1 MVDNL
6 LPDHVGLPHVL
17 DLAVH
22 LVQLMT
28 WMGRG
33 GHTEIVLGL
42 ISTHYDENTLRVGRK
57 VLKLTQRK
65 MEALRFHFFRNLIN
79 NSYRIGNTSYFAW
92 SN

>member
-33 GHTEIVLGL
+33 GHTETF
-42 ISTHYDENTLRVGRK
+42 STVPVDGSYEVLRVTR
-57 VLKLTQRK
+57 VLS
-65 MEALRFHFFRNLIN
+65 MEIFSPHMCDAISIENEMKPREIFEKIHF
-79 NSYRIGNTSYFAW
+79 Y
-92 SN
+92 

>member
-6 LPDHVGLPHVL
+6 LPEHVELPRVL

-33 GHTEIVLGL
+33 GHSETFSLSEL
-42 ISTHYDENTLRVGRK
+42 
-57 VLKLTQRK
+57 
-65 MEALRFHFFRNLIN
+65 FP
-79 NSYRIGNTSYFAW
+79 
-92 SN
+92 

>member
-6 LPDHVGLPHVL
+6 HPDHVELPHVL

-33 GHTEIVLGL
+33 GHTETFSLEHSFMV
-42 ISTHYDENTLRVGRK
+42 K
-57 VLKLTQRK
+57 
-65 MEALRFHFFRNLIN
+65 
-79 NSYRIGNTSYFAW
+79 SYQWGGW
-92 SN
+92 GGWPM